1 MANIKPRYHTSAF
14 AKKKKILKKM
24 NLLYSLVF
32 LEPCNGTDIYGL
44 CYWGITEKLTFLDAN
59 SKCGEN
65 NGTLAEIPNYNS
77 NNFVSTNLWVKFV
90 NLSKVTIIKEIYY
103 TIIGHPS
110 LVYISYDVLLFSK
123 RIACLNVAFPLSL
136 HFHISVKFKK
146 KMLQLANWELRISEY

>member
-24 NLLYSLVF
+24 DLLYSLVF

-77 NNFVSTNLWVKFV
+77 NNFVSTNL
-90 NLSKVTIIKEIYY
+90 
-103 TIIGHPS
+103 
-110 LVYISYDVLLFSK
+110 
-123 RIACLNVAFPLSL
+123 
-136 HFHISVKFKK
+136 
-146 KMLQLANWELRISEY
+146 